1 MFGENKIMHHLIVM
15 DDVSG
20 IADSLK
26 KIADFLTVI
35 RQYRYHYIYIFNII
49 IPDKEI
55 QTFGKKFISNEHFKY
70 FFS

>member
-26 KIADFLTVI
+26 KIADFLTVT

-55 QTFGKKFISNEHFKY
+55 QTFGKKFYLKRTF
-70 FFS
+70 

>member
-15 DDVSG
+15 DDVLG

-26 KIADFLTVI
+26 KIADFLTVT

-55 QTFGKKFISNEHFKY
+55 QTFGKKFYLKRTF
-70 FFS
+70 